1 MKDLEEKAKE
11 YAEEICKTDPPQYDD
26 FQMLKTLGELRR
38 NAEEDFIAGY
48 TEAMKEQREFY
59 LKVSSYMMELELYLS
74 KTGESDYILL
84 ESLHTDVLK
93 HLSSFTEQEQST
105 K

>member
-1 MKDLEEKAKE
+1 MKDFKAAASRMAGEFYASDDMSHNVLCEKCME
-11 YAEEICKTDPPQYDD
+11 Y
-26 FQMLKTLGELRR
+26 
-38 NAEEDFIAGY
+38 GY
-48 TEAMKEQREFY
+48 SEAMKEQREFY